1 MCLVKWAWFYPNKLR
16 NLFTSVDWRV
26 LFKQRCQTQNGAV
39 QVTQSKLLQ
48 NQSAFFYY
56 YYDVRKIRNTFN
68 VVSSLNQKY
77 SSLFTIQ
84 HNISDISLKMA
95 PWRGNKRLRRLVSP
109 RGGNPWLLLQPTY
122 WSNPDTLEFTRK
134 HFRSKQFLER
144 EFSWR
149 TKFCPFFKFCY
160 KTYIR
165 KNKK

>member
-1 MCLVKWAWFYPNKLR
+1 MPDPKWR
-16 NLFTSVDWRV
+16 
-26 LFKQRCQTQNGAV
+26 
-39 QVTQSKLLQ
+39 
-48 NQSAFFYY
+48 SAGYTIKTVRKPVGHFFYY
-56 YYDVRKIRNTFN
+56 NDVRKIRNTFN

-134 HFRSKQFLER
+134 HFRSTQSSKGNFRGEQNFA
-144 EFSWR
+144 
-149 TKFCPFFKFCY
+149 FFKFLLQN
-160 KTYIR
+160 KFILAKIR
-165 KNKK
+165 KGHLVDYLLL